1 MALQDRLSGAA
12 RPDEAESGVRPGR
25 SRNLPA
31 PRLAQAI
38 LLAAL
43 LSYLTITM
51 LNILG
56 AGLGPVKLA
65 CALVGLAAIFLLQL
79 LHSAPGAN
87 RACVWQKYLT
97 LIIQALI
104 TYLPIVVFRAAWGAM
119 AGFLAGSL
127 LLLLPTKTAWI
138 LYGSVGFSM
147 LLPPLLEG
155 RSALDSIYLCQSTL
169 LTGLVV
175 YALSR
180 LSELVRE
187 VHETRDELARMAV
200 TKERLRFARDLHD
213 LLGYSLSSIT
223 LKSELIHRLI
233 PTHPGRAMDE
243 IADVLTISRQS
254 LADVRRVASGFRDMS
269 LRQEIASAQ
278 SVLSAADVVVR
289 ARLSLGSLSKQVDT
303 VLASVL
309 REAVTNLLRHSRAQR
324 CDIEG
329 VQEDGLIRLSVAND
343 GVDPA
348 YRDPSPYSGSGL
360 GNLEMRLRA
369 VGGKLR
375 SGRGKDGMYR
385 LVAEA
390 PVNAVRKLAALDV
403 EGLPAEGPAA

>member
-1 MALQDRLSGAA
+1 MALQDRLGGAA
-12 RPDEAESGVRPGR
+12 LPEAAGMGITPDR

-51 LNILG
+51 LNILS
-56 AGLGPVKLA
+56 AQLGPGKLVA
-65 CALVGLAAIFLLQL
+65 ALLGLAAIFLIQL
-79 LHSAPGAN
+79 CHSAPGAN
-87 RACVWQKYLT
+87 RAPAWRKWVTLT
-97 LIIQALI
+97 IQAVL
-104 TYLPIVVFRAAWGAM
+104 TYLPMVAFRAMWGAM

-127 LLLLPTKTAWI
+127 LLLLPARLAWT

-147 LLPPLLEG
+147 LLPPLLDN
-155 RSALDSIYLCQSTL
+155 RSTLDAIHLCQSSL

-175 YALSR
+175 YGLSR
-180 LSELVRE
+180 LSQLVRE
-187 VHETRDELARMAV
+187 VHDTRDELARMAV
-200 TKERLRFARDLHD
+200 TRERLRFARDLHD

-233 PTHPGRAMDE
+233 PAHPKRAAE
-243 IADVLTISRQS
+243 EVADVLRISRQS

-269 LRQEIASAQ
+269 LREEVDSAQ
-278 SVLSAADVVVR
+278 SVLSAADIVVQ
-289 ARLSLGSLSKQVDT
+289 ARLSVGALNQQVDT

-309 REAVTNLLRHSRAQR
+309 REAVTNLLRHSQATV
-324 CDIEG
+324 CEIEG
-329 VQEDGLIRLSVAND
+329 LQQDGFVRLSVSND
-343 GVDPA
+343 GVDPG
-348 YRDPSPYSGSGL
+348 YHDPSPYSGSGL

-369 VGGKLR
+369 VGGSLT

-390 PVNAVRKLAALDV
+390 PVSAVRQLAAVDTG
-403 EGLPAEGPAA
+403 ELPLNGPAA